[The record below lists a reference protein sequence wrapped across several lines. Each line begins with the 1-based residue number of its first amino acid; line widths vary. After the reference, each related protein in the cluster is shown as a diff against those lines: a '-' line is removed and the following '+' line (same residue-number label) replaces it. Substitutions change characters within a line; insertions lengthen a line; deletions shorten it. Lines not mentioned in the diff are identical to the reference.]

1 MTMIGSI
8 PEYEIEEHVATTN
21 RFFQLSGCTLDDLD
35 VYSEPLSL
43 AVKAVQ
49 GAADGCVTEEQVIET
64 VRRAISQYKAIAA
77 MDLVNAA

>member
-1 MTMIGSI
+1 
-8 PEYEIEEHVATTN
+8 
-21 RFFQLSGCTLDDLD
+21 
-35 VYSEPLSL
+35 
-43 AVKAVQ
+43 VQ